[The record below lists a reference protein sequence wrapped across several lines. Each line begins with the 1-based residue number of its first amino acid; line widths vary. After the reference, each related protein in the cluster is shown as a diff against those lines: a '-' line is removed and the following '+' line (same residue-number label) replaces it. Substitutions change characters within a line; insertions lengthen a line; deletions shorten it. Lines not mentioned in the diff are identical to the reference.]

1 MTLDNPEPRC
11 PGGKKL
17 PILPIS
23 TIKPDNQSLIQNI
36 GQ

>member
-1 MTLDNPEPRC
+1 MAIAEHFFAA
-11 PGGKKL
+11 KQY
-17 PILPIS
+17 PILAIS

>member
-1 MTLDNPEPRC
+1 MKRQKQPSL
-11 PGGKKL
+11 
-17 PILPIS
+17 IS

>member
-1 MTLDNPEPRC
+1 LRSDGWKEANHPTMDMDAY
-11 PGGKKL
+11 
-17 PILPIS
+17 S